1 MKNWFIVD
9 EKKDTIWT
17 EVLDASDI
25 ARAITEAYSQ
35 WDWLTAYDKKQ
46 RNAFYIALAEEDEDG
61 EMDFETI
68 DKTVDIMNLDDEI
81 LRAADIIAEGNFDA
95 AVNLMD
101 DEIRE
106 AIHFDN
112 PEMSKLE
119 FLAEYL
125 KGHEK
130 KFGEEFTI

>member
-17 EVLDASDI
+17 EALDADDI
-25 ARAITEAYSQ
+25 ARAIVEANSQ
-35 WDWLTAYDKKQ
+35 WDWLAAYDKKQ

-68 DKTVDIMNLDDEI
+68 DKTVDIMNLDDNT
-81 LRAADIIAEGNFDA
+81 LRAADIIVEGSFDA

-112 PEMSKLE
+112 PEMDGLE
-119 FLAEYL
+119 FLTEYL
-125 KGHEK
+125 KRHEQ